1 MINFNKRNVNILSV
15 FISLIIFS
23 IIIFI
28 LNIKNPVKSDLCN
41 NSEQSNISEN
51 KVESVNEI
59 NLSEIE
65 EWKIEIN
72 SLNINAPIIQMKES
86 TPDDASV
93 GHFKETSI
101 LGKNIGLIAYN
112 FGKENNYFS
121 NLKELKVGDEIIYK
135 VNSNIRKYKV
145 IKNQIISKDSLK
157 NSLNDNND
165 SNSYLKLYTYIIDL
179 DTKMRYVCAKQII
192 DI

>member
-1 MINFNKRNVNILSV
+1 MINFNKKNVNILSV

-23 IIIFI
+23 IICFI
-28 LNIKNPVKSDLCN
+28 LNIKNPIK
-41 NSEQSNISEN
+41 SEQSNIPEN
-51 KVESVNEI
+51 KVELANDI

-72 SLNINAPIIQMKES
+72 SLNIDAPITQMNND
-86 TPDDASV
+86 TPDDLSV

-112 FGKENNYFS
+112 FGKKNNYFS

-135 VNSNIRKYKV
+135 VNNIVRKYKV
-145 IKNQIISKDSLK
+145 IKNQIIGKESLK
-157 NSLNDNND
+157 NTLSDNND

-179 DTKMRYVCAKQII
+179 DTKMRLVCAKQVI